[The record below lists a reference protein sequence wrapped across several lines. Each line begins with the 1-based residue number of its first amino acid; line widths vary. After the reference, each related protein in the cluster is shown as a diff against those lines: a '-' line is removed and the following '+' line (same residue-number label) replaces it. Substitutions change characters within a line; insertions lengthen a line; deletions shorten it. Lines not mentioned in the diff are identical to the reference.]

1 MFSTQRRGWCR
12 WISSRRTVLSM
23 PQRNRSDCVTRA
35 NLSFLCPA
43 TKCVCP
49 NPTRYHIAVTY
60 TGGTYV
66 LYLNG
71 VALRTVTGV
80 NTPASLTG
88 SPTSAWLGT
97 NSGSNVFEGR
107 LRDVRVYSRAL
118 S

>member
-1 MFSTQRRGWCR
+1 MDQQLDHC
-12 WISSRRTVLSM
+12 VLVYLVEIVATASQTSQQLSVRF
-23 PQRNRSDCVTRA
+23 PVPLRNV
-35 NLSFLCPA
+35 PA
-43 TKCVCP
+43 QFH
-49 NPTRYHIAVTY
+49 RYHIALTH

-97 NSGSNVFEGR
+97 NSGSNIFEGR